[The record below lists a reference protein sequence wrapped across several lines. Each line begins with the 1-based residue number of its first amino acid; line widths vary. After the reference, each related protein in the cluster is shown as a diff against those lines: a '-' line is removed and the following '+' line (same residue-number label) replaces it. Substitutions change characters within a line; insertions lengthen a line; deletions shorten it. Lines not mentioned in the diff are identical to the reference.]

1 MAVRRLTTTGL
12 PIRTSQQLSSS
23 RYLRKLATNSKS
35 IAPVNHWRAP
45 AASSLLK
52 AATLA
57 RSP

>member
-1 MAVRRLTTTGL
+1 LTTTGL
-12 PIRTSQQLSSS
+12 PIRTSQQLSST

-35 IAPVNHWRAP
+35 SAPVNHWRAP